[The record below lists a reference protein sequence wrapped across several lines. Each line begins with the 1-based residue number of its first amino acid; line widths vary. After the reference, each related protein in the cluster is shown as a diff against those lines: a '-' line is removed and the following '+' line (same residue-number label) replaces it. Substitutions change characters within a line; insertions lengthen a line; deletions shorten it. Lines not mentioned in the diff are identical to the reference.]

1 MTYLFIGMMIGV
13 IIGTT
18 IGSLAV
24 AFKSAEKEIARL
36 DKEVKDAQNRVK
48 AKVDFKFCMG
58 NIPAML
64 RATKPVL
71 SERQYKEL
79 CNEVNKADGYLEQKR
94 IIFSYVDPIIKG

>member
-1 MTYLFIGMMIGV
+1 
-13 IIGTT
+13 
-18 IGSLAV
+18 
-24 AFKSAEKEIARL
+24 
-36 DKEVKDAQNRVK
+36 
-48 AKVDFKFCMG
+48 MG

-79 CNEVNKADGYLEQKR
+79 CNEVNKANGYLEQKR

>member
-36 DKEVKDAQNRVK
+36 DKEVKDAHKQSESESR
-48 AKVDFKFCMG
+48 
-58 NIPAML
+58 L
-64 RATKPVL
+64 QVL
-71 SERQYKEL
+71 Y
-79 CNEVNKADGYLEQKR
+79 G
-94 IIFSYVDPIIKG
+94 

>member
-1 MTYLFIGMMIGV
+1 MHT
-13 IIGTT
+13 
-18 IGSLAV
+18 
-24 AFKSAEKEIARL
+24 
-36 DKEVKDAQNRVK
+36 NRVK

-71 SERQYKEL
+71 SEKQYKEL

-94 IIFSYVDPIIKG
+94 IIFKEKGVNIFVCKNPIGNRVISAACEEC

>member
-24 AFKSAEKEIARL
+24 AFKSA
-36 DKEVKDAQNRVK
+36 DK

-64 RATKPVL
+64 RAAKNVL
-71 SERQYKEL
+71 SEKQYKEL
-79 CNEVNKADGYLEQKR
+79 CNEVNQADGYLEQKR

>member
-36 DKEVKDAQNRVK
+36 DKEGKDAHKQ
-48 AKVDFKFCMG
+48 
-58 NIPAML
+58 
-64 RATKPVL
+64 
-71 SERQYKEL
+71 S
-79 CNEVNKADGYLEQKR
+79 
-94 IIFSYVDPIIKG
+94 

>member
-36 DKEVKDAQNRVK
+36 DKEVKDAHKVK

-71 SERQYKEL
+71 SEKQYKEL